1 MKAYEMKTA
10 LIAGALISL
19 GLASTALADKY
30 HNDPSMDSSKSA
42 GQTSKLMTSADSGDD
57 NSKRIPGRDCK
68 LYNGGTRQHMMPQ
81 YEVGNADQPECI
93 PGSE

>member
-1 MKAYEMKTA
+1 MKTA

-19 GLASTALADKY
+19 SFASTALADKD
-30 HNDPSMDSSKSA
+30 HSDPAVDSEKSIIQKSSV
-42 GQTSKLMTSADSGDD
+42 GTSDLDGA
-57 NSKRIPGRDCK
+57 KRIPGRDCK
-68 LYNGGTRQHMMPQ
+68 LYNGGIRQHMMPQ